1 MRDRFDIKSND
12 NALFVTEQCNN
23 HCLMC
28 CQPPRNVDD
37 IDKLYQKNIHLIQ
50 SAPKEL
56 KVLGI
61 TGGEPTLL
69 GEKLFD
75 LVAEIRHFL
84 PDTELHLLSNGRSFA
99 DEAYAQRLAEVSEG
113 MIAVGVPLHSD
124 YERDHDV
131 ISGCKGAFAET
142 MCGLY
147 NLADS
152 GVPIE
157 LRIVVNKLNFI
168 RLPDIAQ
175 FIFKNLP
182 FVSWT
187 AFMGME
193 RTGLAYE
200 NHNAIWVEPIDYVDL
215 LAQAVLYL
223 ESWGLDACI
232 YNIPLCLLPKTI
244 WHKSQKS
251 ISDWKTCYSHGCED
265 CLVQERCCGHFS
277 TSTQLYEGITPIIK
291 L

>member
-1 MRDRFDIKSND
+1 MRDFFDIKSND

-37 IDKLYQKNIHLIQ
+37 IDKLYQKNQHLIR

-75 LVAEIRHFL
+75 LIAEIRQFL

-99 DEAYAQRLAEVSEG
+99 NEAFAQRLAEVSEG
-113 MIAVGVPLHSD
+113 MIVVGVPLHSD
-124 YERDHDV
+124 YERDHDK

-142 MCGLY
+142 MYGLY
-147 NLADS
+147 NLADA

-168 RLPDIAQ
+168 RLPHIAQ

-193 RTGLAYE
+193 QTGLAHK
-200 NHNAIWVEPIDYVDL
+200 NHNAIWVEPVDYVDL
-215 LAQAVLYL
+215 LAQAVFYL
-223 ESWGLDACI
+223 GSWGLDACI
-232 YNIPLCLLPKTI
+232 YNIPLCLLPETV
-244 WHKSQKS
+244 WLHAEKS
-251 ISDWKTCYSHGCED
+251 ISDWKTQYSAQCD
-265 CLVQERCCGHFS
+265 KCLKRQQCCGLFG
-277 TSTQLYEGITPIIK
+277 TSSEEYVGLNPFMS
-291 L
+291 